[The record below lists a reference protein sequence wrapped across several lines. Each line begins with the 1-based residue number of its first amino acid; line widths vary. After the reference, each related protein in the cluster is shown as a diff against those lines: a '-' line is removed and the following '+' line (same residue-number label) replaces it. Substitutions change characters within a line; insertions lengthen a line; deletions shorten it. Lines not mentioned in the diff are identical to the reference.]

1 MIYSHIQQYT
11 KILLMNTNT
20 PRFYSYNNM
29 PGISAYTCIFF
40 LDQLQYEILGS
51 RVTIFVIYTGT
62 NKIYLNMGLDLDL

>member
-11 KILLMNTNT
+11 QILLMNTNRPT
-20 PRFYSYNNM
+20 VIIICLVYQHIHVY
-29 PGISAYTCIFF
+29 FF

-62 NKIYLNMGLDLDL
+62 NKIDLNMGLDLDL